1 MNMKMGYCPPG
12 KKGGKPKTAKSMKEM
27 GKTMK
32 VPMLGK
38 AYGKKGKKK

>member
-12 KKGGKPKTAKSMKEM
+12 KKGGKPTTAKAK
-27 GKTMK
+27 GKVMT

-38 AYGKKGKKK
+38 KKGKKK